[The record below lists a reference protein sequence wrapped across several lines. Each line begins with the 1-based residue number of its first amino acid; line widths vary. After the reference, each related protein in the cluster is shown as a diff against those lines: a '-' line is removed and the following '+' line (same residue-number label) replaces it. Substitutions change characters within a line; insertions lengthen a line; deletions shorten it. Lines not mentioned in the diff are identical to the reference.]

1 MGMPEKGSATLV
13 QEARTLMAF
22 IAECPFC
29 HIRLQKVPDYR
40 EGSSSE
46 CPRCRNLFTLTM
58 MLSPPKPR
66 ASGPKIV
73 IPPKTAPAQ
82 AAPVNPAAVPVM
94 AAATPGEA
102 RVGPAHIAPAP
113 RPSPQTLAKRDV
125 DEADEAACES
135 TVTAWLLQPE
145 SAHLFGVA
153 SLFLGGSAFCAATL
167 FSQFGLTLA
176 LGGAGIFCAVLGLKL
191 LSRARDRSALPLLG
205 LLASS
210 AVIVLVLLWPT
221 SLGFPPSDVH
231 DLTERSGYGG
241 PMPPELGSGSRLSPE
256 KPLD

>member
-1 MGMPEKGSATLV
+1 G
-13 QEARTLMAF
+13 
-22 IAECPFC
+22 
-29 HIRLQKVPDYR
+29 
-40 EGSSSE
+40 
-46 CPRCRNLFTLTM
+46 
-58 MLSPPKPR
+58 
-66 ASGPKIV
+66 
-73 IPPKTAPAQ
+73 PAQ

-153 SLFLGGSAFCAATL
+153 SLFLGGAAFCAATL